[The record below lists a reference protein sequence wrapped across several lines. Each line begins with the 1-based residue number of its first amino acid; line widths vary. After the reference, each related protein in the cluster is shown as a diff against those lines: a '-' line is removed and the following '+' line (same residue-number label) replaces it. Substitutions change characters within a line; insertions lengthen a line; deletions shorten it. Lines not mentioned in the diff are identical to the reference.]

1 MKEEI
6 KLTILIPALNEE
18 QTIEIVIKKAKKWM
32 KNNNINGE
40 ILVSNNNSTDK
51 TKNIALNNNVKSY
64 RCRKKGLWKCFN
76 RRNKTSKRKI
86 YNYGRC

>member
-1 MKEEI
+1 MKEET

-51 TKNIALNNNVKSY
+51 TKNIALNNNVKS
-64 RCRKKGLWKCFN
+64 
-76 RRNKTSKRKI
+76 
-86 YNYGRC
+86 

>member
-1 MKEEI
+1 MKEET

-18 QTIEIVIKKAKKWM
+18 QTIEVVIKKAKKWM

-64 RCRKKGLWKCFN
+64 RCRKKVLWKCFN